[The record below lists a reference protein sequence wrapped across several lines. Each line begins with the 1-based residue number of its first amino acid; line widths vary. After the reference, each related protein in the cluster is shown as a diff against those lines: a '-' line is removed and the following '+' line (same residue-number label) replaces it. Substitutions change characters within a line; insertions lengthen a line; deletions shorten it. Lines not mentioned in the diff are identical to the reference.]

1 MLFLDNPLY
10 PKKKYPMI
18 NADKVTLKEKV
29 GYGFGDMASS
39 MFWKIFGMYSL
50 FFYTDVFGIT
60 AAAAGTMFL
69 VARVWDSFFDLFV
82 GIAADRTKTRWG
94 RYRPYLLWF
103 AIPFSVMGVITFF
116 VPDFGSTGKL
126 VYAYITYSLMMIVY
140 SLINVPYASLLGV
153 MSPDPQE
160 RNILSSYRMSFAFIG
175 SFITF
180 MLLQPLIDFYAGAFG
195 NLPQLSAA
203 EHVAETTVS
212 TSPIGWTLGV
222 ATIGVICS
230 ILFFFCFRWTRER
243 VQPVNKEENTSVKQD
258 LKNLFHNAPWWILVG
273 TGLAALLFNAVRD
286 GVAIYYFKDYVQVAY
301 RVPFI
306 GWDVTTVYFLLGQA
320 ANLVGVILAP
330 SLSAKY
336 GKRRTYMIAMAMAA
350 LFSVLFFFVPNQ
362 LGLIF
367 LLQIITSLCAGYVLP
382 LLWSMFA
389 DIVDYQE
396 LKTNRRASGLIF
408 SSSSMSQKLG
418 WALGAAITGWILF
431 YFKYNPEVVQQNA
444 DTILGERIMISLIP
458 AACCIIAFFGM
469 MAYPLSEKKV
479 KEVTEELERRRKLEE

>member
-1 MLFLDNPLY
+1 M
-10 PKKKYPMI
+10 KTTT
-18 NADKVTLKEKV
+18 VTLKEKI

-69 VARVWDSFFDLFV
+69 VARLWDSVFDLFV

-103 AIPFSVMGVITFF
+103 AVPFSVMGVITFF

-153 MSPDPQE
+153 MSSNPQE

-180 MLLQPLIDFYAGAFG
+180 MLLQPLVDMFAGLEG
-195 NLPQLSAA
+195 KAA
-203 EHVAETTVS
+203 VDVTKAVTETSVS
-212 TSPIGWTLGV
+212 TSPIGWTLAV
-222 ATIGVICS
+222 ASIGVLCT
-230 ILFFFCFRWTRER
+230 ILFIFCFRWTRER
-243 VQPVNKEENTSVKQD
+243 VEPVNEDENTSVKQD

-286 GVAIYYFKDYVQVAY
+286 GVAIYYFRDYVQFAY
-301 RVPFI
+301 KMPVT
-306 GWDVTTVYFLLGQA
+306 GWDMTTIYFLVGQA

-330 SLSAKY
+330 VLSSKY
-336 GKRRTYMIAMAMAA
+336 GKKRTYMLAMAGAAA
-350 LFSVLFFFVPNQ
+350 LSVVFYFIPNE
-362 LGLIF
+362 LGWIL
-367 LLQIITSLCAGYVLP
+367 LLQTLISLCAGYVLP

-418 WALGAAITGWILF
+418 WALGAALTGWILSI
-431 YFKYNPEVVQQNA
+431 FKYNPHIAQQSM
-444 DTILGERIMISLIP
+444 DTIFGERLMISILP
-458 AACCIIAFFGM
+458 AICCIIAFLGM
-469 MAYPLSEKKV
+469 MAYPLFEKKV
-479 KEVTEELERRRKLEE
+479 KEITAELDAKRAQKD